1 MIFCDT
7 STLAKYYVPEA
18 ESAAVRVR
26 LDAEDQ
32 VVFSELARGELM
44 AVFHRRLR
52 EQTWSRREF
61 EAVTRQFIK
70 DEVSGYWSWRLL
82 DSVIVD
88 EAVKIHSMLPETI
101 FLRTADCLHLVTPCI
116 MVLQRFIPM
125 MFIKSGLHPL
135 WDLWRPVS
143 PELR

>member
-1 MIFCDT
+1 MYRRRNQPRF
-7 STLAKYYVPEA
+7 A
-18 ESAAVRVR
+18 VR

-32 VVFSELARGELM
+32 VVFSELARAELL

-88 EAVKIHSMLPETI
+88 EAVKIYSLLPETI
-101 FLRTADCLHLVTPCI
+101 FLRTADCLHLVTALHHGYTEI
-116 MVLQRFIPM
+116 HTHDVHQIRAASAL
-125 MFIKSGLHPL
+125 GLAAA
-135 WDLWRPVS
+135 RIA
-143 PELR
+143 

>member
-1 MIFCDT
+1 VIFCDT

-26 LDAEDQ
+26 LDPEDQ
-32 VVFSELARGELM
+32 VVFSELARAELM

-61 EAVTRQFIK
+61 ETVTRQFIK

-88 EAVKIHSMLPETI
+88 EAVKIYSVLPETI
-101 FLRTADCLHLVTPCI
+101 FLRTADCLHLVTALHHGFTEI
-116 MVLQRFIPM
+116 HTQDVHQIRAASAL
-125 MFIKSGLHPL
+125 GLAAA
-135 WDLWRPVS
+135 S
-143 PELR
+143 IA